1 MVNVVWLDSA
11 LADLHVITE
20 FIAER
25 NPLAAHRLVER
36 LMDDADALAV
46 LPARYRRG
54 RVAGTHELVCH
65 LNYILVYRHTMDC
78 IEILNVVHARQ
89 QYPK

>member
-1 MVNVVWLDSA
+1 MPSVVWVESA
-11 LADLHVITE
+11 LEDLHAIAA

-25 NPLAAHRLVER
+25 DPQAAHRLVER

-46 LPARYRRG
+46 LPVQYRRG

-65 LNYILVYRHTMDC
+65 PNYILVYRHAVGC
-78 IEILNVVHARQ
+78 IEILNVLHARQ
-89 QYPK
+89 RYPT